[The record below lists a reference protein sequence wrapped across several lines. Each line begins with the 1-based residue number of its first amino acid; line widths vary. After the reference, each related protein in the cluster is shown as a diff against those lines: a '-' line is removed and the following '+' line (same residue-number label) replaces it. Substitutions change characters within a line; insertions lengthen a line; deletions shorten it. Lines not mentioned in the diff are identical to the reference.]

1 MDDLILVAEKVG
13 EILNSEGKLQAGKCI
28 INKRRTLTIFAE
40 DRQFS
45 CTLDFDIS
53 FKQLR
58 QDGTATNRAEVF
70 LLPEEVPVFLA
81 SIRQYPIALP
91 TKYSQHMTINP
102 NIVSVYME
110 SREIPEHFAKRLS
123 SALAILEQQKAG
135 TYSNK

>member
-13 EILNSEGKLQAGKCI
+13 EILKGEEELQAGECV

-53 FKQLR
+53 FKHLK
-58 QDGTATNRAEVF
+58 QDGTASNRAEIF

-91 TKYSQHMTINP
+91 TKYSQRMTVNP
-102 NIVSVYME
+102 NIVSIYME
-110 SREIPEHFAKRLS
+110 SREVPEHFAKRLS
-123 SALAILEQQKAG
+123 AALAVLEQQEAEI
-135 TYSNK
+135 YSKG